1 MKLAFIRPIMKATH
15 ICMFILVKLCE
26 FLNAIQNFL
35 QNLAL
40 TRFQDD
46 PLRTKNGKCVVNI
59 LADKQ

>member
-1 MKLAFIRPIMKATH
+1 MKATH